1 VSPFVG
7 DRCPI
12 VSVVRATSFQAF
24 ARRPAAPDRRE
35 DERVAVDISGR
46 YMISTK
52 RDAEG
57 KRREF
62 VCRVLDMSS
71 HAMRIAVP
79 VVGPV
84 GDRVIAHFDEFG
96 TLDGQIV
103 RVEQQTMVLNLIAS
117 EKMQARLAARL
128 AWLKEA
134 QADQARE
141 ARRSRRIVPRKAL
154 STLTFASGDT
164 ASCLVMDMSATGVA
178 VSADAVAPVGTVVAV
193 GSVVGRVKRL
203 FPEGFAVA
211 FIAPQDVEQLETL
224 LMLH

>member
-1 VSPFVG
+1 VSRIAKGRYPL
-7 DRCPI
+7 
-12 VSVVRATSFQAF
+12 VSVVRATSLQAF
-24 ARRPAAPDRRE
+24 VRRPAAPDRRE
-35 DERVAVDISGR
+35 DERVAIDIAGR

-71 HAMRIAVP
+71 RAMRIAAP

-103 RVEQQTMVLNLIAS
+103 RVEQQTMVINIIAS
-117 EKMQARLAARL
+117 EKMHARLAARL
-128 AWLKEA
+128 AWLKDA
-134 QADQARE
+134 QAEPAKD

-178 VSADAVAPVGTVVAV
+178 VYADAVAPVGTVVAV
-193 GSVVGRVKRL
+193 GSVVGRVRRH

>member
-1 VSPFVG
+1 VSRIAKGRYPL
-7 DRCPI
+7 
-12 VSVVRATSFQAF
+12 VSVVRATSLQAF
-24 ARRPAAPDRRE
+24 VRRPAAPDRRE
-35 DERVAVDISGR
+35 DERVAIDIAGR

-71 HAMRIAVP
+71 RAMRIAAP

-103 RVEQQTMVLNLIAS
+103 RVEQQTMVINIIAS
-117 EKMQARLAARL
+117 EKMHARLAARL
-128 AWLKEA
+128 AWLKDA
-134 QADQARE
+134 QAEPAKD

-164 ASCLVMDMSATGVA
+164 ASCLVMDMSATGA
-178 VSADAVAPVGTVVAV
+178 TASADTATPVGTVVAV
-193 GSVVGRVKRL
+193 GSVVGRVRRH